1 MTTCANTAPY
11 GAARLRLGIAI
22 PPSILVR
29 ADEVIE

>member
-1 MTTCANTAPY
+1 MAL
-11 GAARLRLGIAI
+11 GAAQQRRKMLSAIGLAI